1 MTKFTR
7 PERTSFTLTPMS
19 ATYQQLLKQS
29 YLNRLRNK
37 KVATGNDLLLQLD
50 RISEDYQKEVNSAT
64 SLVDTVDFF
73 DEVNEYEDLEPVD

>member
-1 MTKFTR
+1 MT
-7 PERTSFTLTPMS
+7 

-50 RISEDYQKEVNSAT
+50 RISEDYNKEVTNSTTTLSTVSQLAD
-64 SLVDTVDFF
+64 SVDFF
-73 DEVNEYEDLEPVD
+73 DEANEYEDLVSVD

>member
-1 MTKFTR
+1 MT
-7 PERTSFTLTPMS
+7 

-50 RISEDYQKEVNSAT
+50 RISEDYQKEVNSTT
-64 SLVDTVDFF
+64 SLTDTVSQLADSVDFF
-73 DEVNEYEDLEPVD
+73 DEANEYEDLVSID

>member
-1 MTKFTR
+1 
-7 PERTSFTLTPMS
+7 MS

-50 RISEDYQKEVNSAT
+50 RISEDYQKEVGSST
-64 SLVDTVDFF
+64 TTLSTVDFF
-73 DEVNEYEDLEPVD
+73 DNLSEVEDLEPVD